1 MATRYKY
8 VAISPEGKRSRGIIQ
23 AENDQSAKSVVD
35 SRGLLPVSIR
45 KLSDRSNNL
54 RLLFRSSVKHENL
67 IIFTRKLLTL
77 NRAGIPLL
85 HSLGIIAADTDDSK
99 LSEVIQSVRKSIE
112 GGASFSQALDN
123 HAGYF
128 PGLYISTIKA
138 GEESGTMDI
147 MLTRALELMER
158 EEKIKQGVREAV
170 RYPIFV
176 MFTMALAS
184 VVIIT
189 FVIPKFA
196 GMYSSYGADLPWA
209 TRLLIGV
216 NYIVSHY
223 WPFLIIVLPA
233 LATAVWRMRLTHWGK
248 KGFDYVI
255 LSIPLMGTVIIK
267 TVLSRFCYILS
278 TLLSAGIPLSQAL
291 AILRASI
298 DNHYF
303 SKVIEGMGE
312 NLSGGRDLVQPMRD
326 SKYFGSMVVQ
336 MFSIGLESGSL
347 ENLLS
352 ETARHYDAEI
362 EHDTKKLTS
371 RIEPILTVLIAV
383 AVLILA
389 LAIFM
394 PMWNLIGIFRK

>member
-8 VAISPEGKRSRGIIQ
+8 VAITPQGKRSKGIVE
-23 AENDQSAKSVVD
+23 ADSDQSAKFIVD
-35 SRGLLPVSIR
+35 SRGLLPVSIH
-45 KLSDRSNNL
+45 KLSGGTKNL
-54 RLLFRSSVKHENL
+54 RLFLRSSIKHEDL

-85 HSLGIIAADTDDSK
+85 RSLDIITTDLEDRK
-99 LSEVIQSVRKSIE
+99 LSDVIQNVRKSIE
-112 GGASFSQALDN
+112 GGTSLSQALEN

-128 PGLYISTIKA
+128 PNLYISTIKA

-147 MLTRALELMER
+147 MLARALELMER

-176 MFTMALAS
+176 MFAMALAFI
-184 VVIIT
+184 VVIT

-196 GMYSSYGADLPWA
+196 GMYSSFGADLPWA
-209 TRLLIGV
+209 TRLLIAV
-216 NYIVSHY
+216 NYIASHY
-223 WPFLIIVLPA
+223 WHFLVIVLPV
-233 LATAVWRMRLTHWGK
+233 LATMLWRMRLTRWGK
-248 KGFDYVI
+248 RGFDYAI
-255 LSIPLMGTVIIK
+255 LSIPLMGAVVIK
-267 TVLSRFCYILS
+267 TILSRFCYILS

-291 AILRASI
+291 GILRSSI

-303 SKVIEGMGE
+303 SKVIEKMTD
-312 NLSGGRDLVQPMRD
+312 NLLGGRDLVQPMRD

-371 RIEPILTVLIAV
+371 RIEPILTVVIAA

-394 PMWNLIGIFRK
+394 PMWNLISIFRR

>member
-8 VAISPEGKRSRGIIQ
+8 IAISPQGKRSKGIIE
-23 AENDQSAKSVVD
+23 AESDQSAKFIVD
-35 SRGLLPVSIR
+35 SRGLLPVSIH
-45 KLSDRSNNL
+45 KLSGRTKNL
-54 RLLFRSSVKHENL
+54 RLLLRSSIKHEDL

-77 NRAGIPLL
+77 NRAGIALL
-85 HSLGIIAADTDDSK
+85 RSLGIIVADLDDTR

-112 GGASFSQALDN
+112 GGASLSQALEN

-147 MLTRALELMER
+147 MLARALELMER
-158 EEKIKQGVREAV
+158 EEKIKQGVREAI
-170 RYPIFV
+170 RYPTFV
-176 MFTMALAS
+176 MFAMALAFI
-184 VVIIT
+184 VVIT

-209 TRLLIGV
+209 TRLLIAV
-216 NYIVSHY
+216 NYMFSNY

-233 LATAVWRMRLTHWGK
+233 LVTIFWRMRLTKWGK
-248 KGFDYVI
+248 RGFDYAI
-255 LSIPLMGTVIIK
+255 LSIPLMGAVVIK
-267 TVLSRFCYILS
+267 TILSRFCYILS
-278 TLLSAGIPLSQAL
+278 TLLSAGLPLSQAMG
-291 AILRASI
+291 ILRSSV

-303 SKVIEGMGE
+303 SKVIEKMGE

-371 RIEPILTVLIAV
+371 RIEPILTVVIAA

-394 PMWNLIGIFRK
+394 PMWNLISIFRR

>member
-8 VAISPEGKRSRGIIQ
+8 VAITPQGKRSRGIVE
-23 AENDQSAKSVVD
+23 ADSDQLAKFIVD
-35 SRGLLPVSIR
+35 SRGLLPLSIH
-45 KLSDRSNNL
+45 KLSGGTKNL
-54 RLLFRSSVKHENL
+54 RLFLRSSIKHEDL

-85 HSLGIIAADTDDSK
+85 RSLGIIVADLDDTK
-99 LSEVIQSVRKSIE
+99 LSDVIQSVRKSIE
-112 GGASFSQALDN
+112 AGTSLSQALEN

-147 MLTRALELMER
+147 MLARALELMER

-170 RYPIFV
+170 RYPMFV
-176 MFTMALAS
+176 MFAMALAFI
-184 VVIIT
+184 VVIT

-209 TRLLIGV
+209 TRLLISV
-216 NYIVSHY
+216 NHMFSNY
-223 WPFLIIVLPA
+223 WPFLVIVLPA
-233 LATAVWRMRLTHWGK
+233 LATIFWRMRLTKWGK
-248 KGFDYVI
+248 RGFDYAM
-255 LSIPLMGTVIIK
+255 LSIPLMSAVIIK
-267 TVLSRFCYILS
+267 TILSRFCSILS
-278 TLLSAGIPLSQAL
+278 TLLSAGIPLSQAMG
-291 AILRASI
+291 ILRSSI

-303 SKVIEGMGE
+303 SKVIEEMAD
-312 NLSGGRDLVQPMRD
+312 NLRGGRDLVQPMRD

-371 RIEPILTVLIAV
+371 RIEPILTVLIAA

-389 LAIFM
+389 LAIFT
-394 PMWNLIGIFRK
+394 PMWNLISIFRR

>member
-1 MATRYKY
+1 MTTRYKY
-8 VAISPEGKRSRGIIQ
+8 VAISPDGKKSRGIIEADSGQ
-23 AENDQSAKSVVD
+23 TAKSIVD
-35 SRGLLPVSIR
+35 SRGLLPVSVQ
-45 KLSDRSNNL
+45 KLGGRGSDL
-54 RLLFRSSVKHENL
+54 RLLFRSSVKHEDL

-85 HSLGIIAADTDDSK
+85 RSLGIIAADMDNLK
-99 LSEVIQSVRKSIE
+99 LSDVVQSVRKSIE
-112 GGASFSQALDN
+112 GGASFSQALES

-147 MLTRALELMER
+147 MLARALELMER

-176 MFTMALAS
+176 MFAMALAFI
-184 VVIIT
+184 VVIT

-209 TRLLIGV
+209 TRLLITV
-216 NYIVSHY
+216 NYIFSNY

-233 LATAVWRMRLTHWGK
+233 LVTIIWRMRLTPWGK
-248 KGFDYVI
+248 KGFDYAI
-255 LSIPLMGTVIIK
+255 LSIPLMGAVIIK
-267 TVLSRFCYILS
+267 TILSRFCNILS
-278 TLLSAGIPLSQAL
+278 TLLSAGIPLSQAMG
-291 AILRASI
+291 ILRTSI
-298 DNHYF
+298 DNHHF
-303 SKVIEGMGE
+303 SKVIEQMAD
-312 NLSGGRDLVQPMRD
+312 NLLGGRDLVQPMRD

-347 ENLLS
+347 ETLLS

-362 EHDTKKLTS
+362 EHDTKKLTG
-371 RIEPILTVLIAV
+371 RIEPILTVLIAA

-394 PMWNLIGIFRK
+394 PMWNLISVFKK

>member
-8 VAISPEGKRSRGIIQ
+8 VAITPQGKRSRGIVE
-23 AENDQSAKSVVD
+23 ADSDQSVRSIVD
-35 SRGLLPVSIR
+35 SRGMLPISIR
-45 KLSDRSNNL
+45 KLSGSSSNL
-54 RLLFRSSVKHENL
+54 RLLMKSSIKHEEL

-85 HSLGIIAADTDDSK
+85 RSLDIIVADMDDTR
-99 LSEVIQSVRKSIE
+99 LSEVVQSARKSIE
-112 GGASFSQALDN
+112 GGASLSQALES

-128 PGLYISTIKA
+128 PGLYINTIKA

-147 MLTRALELMER
+147 MLARALELMER

-176 MFTMALAS
+176 MFAMALAFI
-184 VVIIT
+184 VVIT

-209 TRLLIGV
+209 TRLLIAV
-216 NYIVSHY
+216 NYMFSNY
-223 WPFLIIVLPA
+223 WPFLIVAFPA
-233 LATAVWRMRLTHWGK
+233 LVAILWRMRLTRWGK
-248 KGFDYVI
+248 KGFDYAI
-255 LSIPLMGTVIIK
+255 LSIPLMGAVVIK
-267 TVLSRFCYILS
+267 TILSRFCYILS
-278 TLLSAGIPLSQAL
+278 TLLSAGIPLSQAMG
-291 AILRASI
+291 ILRSSI

-303 SKVIEGMGE
+303 SKVIEKMAD
-312 NLSGGRDLVQPMRD
+312 NLLGGRDLIQPMRD

-371 RIEPILTVLIAV
+371 RIEPILTVLIAA
-383 AVLILA
+383 AVLVLA

-394 PMWNLIGIFRK
+394 PMWNLISIFKR

>member
-1 MATRYKY
+1 VATRYKY
-8 VAISPEGKRSRGIIQ
+8 VAISPQGKKSRGIIE
-23 AENDQSAKSVVD
+23 AENEQSAKFLVD
-35 SRGLLPVSIR
+35 TRGLLPVSIR
-45 KLSDRSNNL
+45 KASGGTENL
-54 RLLFRSSVKHENL
+54 RLLLRSSIRHEDL

-85 HSLGIIAADTDDSK
+85 RSLGIIAADIDDRR
-99 LSEVIQSVRKSIE
+99 LSDVIQGVRKSIE
-112 GGASFSQALDN
+112 GGASFSQALEG

-147 MLTRALELMER
+147 MLARALELMER
-158 EEKIKQGVREAV
+158 EEKIKQGVREAI

-176 MFTMALAS
+176 MFAMALAFT
-184 VVIIT
+184 VVIT

-209 TRLLIGV
+209 TNLLITV
-216 NYIVSHY
+216 NYVVSHY
-223 WPFLIIVLPA
+223 WPFLVVVLPA
-233 LATAVWRMRLTHWGK
+233 LVTLIWRMRLTRWGRK
-248 KGFDYVI
+248 IFDFTI
-255 LSIPLMGTVIIK
+255 LSMPLMGVVVIKAI
-267 TVLSRFCYILS
+267 LSRFCYILS
-278 TLLSAGIPLSQAL
+278 TLLSAGLPLSQAMG
-291 AILRASI
+291 ILRSSI

-303 SKVIEGMGE
+303 SKVIEKMAE

-347 ENLLS
+347 ESLLS

-371 RIEPILTVLIAV
+371 RIEPILTVLIAA

-394 PMWNLIGIFRK
+394 PMWNLISIFRN

>member
-8 VAISPEGKRSRGIIQ
+8 VAITPQGKRSRGIVE
-23 AENDQSAKSVVD
+23 ADSDQSAKFIVD
-35 SRGLLPVSIR
+35 SRGLLPVSIQ
-45 KLSDRSNNL
+45 KLSGGTKNL
-54 RLLFRSSVKHENL
+54 RLFLRSSIKHEDL
-67 IIFTRKLLTL
+67 ILFTRKLLTL

-85 HSLGIIAADTDDSK
+85 RSLGIIAADMDDTK
-99 LSEVIQSVRKSIE
+99 LSDVIQSVRKSIE
-112 GGASFSQALDN
+112 AGASLSQALEN

-147 MLTRALELMER
+147 MLARALELMER

-176 MFTMALAS
+176 MFAMALAFI
-184 VVIIT
+184 VVIT

-196 GMYSSYGADLPWA
+196 GMYSSFGADLPWA
-209 TRLLIGV
+209 TRLLIAV
-216 NYIVSHY
+216 NYIASHY
-223 WPFLIIVLPA
+223 WPHLVIVLPV
-233 LATAVWRMRLTHWGK
+233 LATALWRMRLTKWGK
-248 KGFDYVI
+248 RGFDYAI
-255 LSIPLMGTVIIK
+255 LSIPLMGAVVIK
-267 TVLSRFCYILS
+267 TILSRFCYILS
-278 TLLSAGIPLSQAL
+278 TLLSAGIPLSQAMG
-291 AILRASI
+291 ILRSSI

-303 SKVIEGMGE
+303 SKVIEKMAD
-312 NLSGGRDLVQPMRD
+312 NLLGGRDLLQPMRD

-362 EHDTKKLTS
+362 EHDTRKLTS
-371 RIEPILTVLIAV
+371 RIEPILTILIAA

-394 PMWNLIGIFRK
+394 PMWNLISIFRK

>member
-1 MATRYKY
+1 MAGRYKY
-8 VAISPEGKRSRGIIQ
+8 VAISPEGRRFKDIIE
-23 AENDQSAKSVVD
+23 AESDHLAKSIID
-35 SRGLLPVSIR
+35 GRGLLPLSVR
-45 KLSDRSNNL
+45 KLGDRSKNL

-77 NRAGIPLL
+77 NRAGIPLMR
-85 HSLGIIAADTDDSK
+85 SLGVIAADTDDSK
-99 LSEVIQSVRKSIE
+99 LSEVIQSVRRSIE

-158 EEKIKQGVREAV
+158 EEKIKQGVREAI

-176 MFTMALAS
+176 MFTMALAFT
-184 VVIIT
+184 VIIT
-189 FVIPKFA
+189 FVIPTFA
-196 GMYSSYGADLPWA
+196 GMYSSYGADLPWP

-216 NYIVSHY
+216 NFIISHY
-223 WPFLIIVLPA
+223 WPFLVIGLPA
-233 LATAVWRMRLTHWGK
+233 LATVIWRMRLTRWGK
-248 KGFDYVI
+248 KGFDYALI
-255 LSIPLMGTVIIK
+255 SIPLMGTVIIK

-278 TLLSAGIPLSQAL
+278 TLLSSGIPLSQAL
-291 AILRASI
+291 LILRTSI

-362 EHDTKKLTS
+362 EHDMKKLTS
-371 RIEPILTVLIAV
+371 RIEPILTILIAA

-394 PMWNLIGIFRK
+394 PMWNLISIFRK

>member
-1 MATRYKY
+1 MITRYKY
-8 VAISPEGKRSRGIIQ
+8 VAISPEGRKSKGIIEADSDQ
-23 AENDQSAKSVVD
+23 AAKSIVD
-35 SRGLLPVSIR
+35 SRGLLPVSVR
-45 KLSDRSNNL
+45 KLSGGTKSL
-54 RLLFRSSVKHENL
+54 RLLFRSSVKPENL

-85 HSLGIIAADTDDSK
+85 RSLGIIAADMDDTK
-99 LSEVIQSVRKSIE
+99 LSNVIQNVRKSVE

-128 PGLYISTIKA
+128 PGLFISTIKA

-147 MLTRALELMER
+147 MLMRALELIER
-158 EEKIKQGVREAV
+158 EERIKQRVKEAV
-170 RYPIFV
+170 RYPSFV
-176 MFTMALAS
+176 VFTMGLAFI
-184 VVIIT
+184 VVIT

-196 GMYSSYGADLPWA
+196 AMYSGYGADLPWA
-209 TRLLIGV
+209 TRLLIAV
-216 NYIVSHY
+216 NHIISNY
-223 WPFLIIVLPA
+223 WPFMIIVLPA
-233 LATAVWRMRLTHWGK
+233 LVTVLWRMRLTRWGK
-248 KGFDYVI
+248 RGFDYAK
-255 LSIPLMGTVIIK
+255 LSIPLMGAVVAK
-267 TVLSRFCYILS
+267 TILSRFCYILS
-278 TLLSAGIPLSQAL
+278 TLLAAGLPLSQAL
-291 AILRASI
+291 GILRTSV
-298 DNHYF
+298 NNYYF
-303 SKVIEGMGE
+303 SKVIEKMTE

-347 ENLLS
+347 EDLLS

-371 RIEPILTVLIAV
+371 RIEPILTVLIAT

-394 PMWNLIGIFRK
+394 PMWNLIGIFRR

>member
-1 MATRYKY
+1 VTTRYKY
-8 VAISPEGKRSRGIIQ
+8 VAISPEGKKFKDIIEAESDHLARSII
-23 AENDQSAKSVVD
+23 DG
-35 SRGLLPVSIR
+35 RGLLPLSVR
-45 KLSDRSNNL
+45 KLGDRSKNL
-54 RLLFRSSVKHENL
+54 RLLFRSSVNHENL

-77 NRAGIPLL
+77 NRAGIPLMR
-85 HSLGIIAADTDDSK
+85 SLGVIAADTDDSK
-99 LSEVIQSVRKSIE
+99 LSEVIQSVRRSIE

-176 MFTMALAS
+176 MFTMVLAFI
-184 VVIIT
+184 VIIT
-189 FVIPKFA
+189 FVIPTFA

-223 WPFLIIVLPA
+223 WPFLVIVLPA
-233 LATAVWRMRLTHWGK
+233 LATFIWRMRLTRWGK
-248 KGFDYVI
+248 KAFDYALI
-255 LSIPLMGTVIIK
+255 SIPLMGTVIIK

-291 AILRASI
+291 VILRTSI

-347 ENLLS
+347 EDLLF

-362 EHDTKKLTS
+362 EQDMKKITS
-371 RIEPILTVLIAV
+371 RIEPILTIVIAA

-394 PMWNLIGIFRK
+394 PMWNLISIFKK

>member
-1 MATRYKY
+1 VATRYKY
-8 VAISPEGKRSRGIIQ
+8 VAITPQGKRSRGIVE
-23 AENDQSAKSVVD
+23 ADSDQLAKFIVD
-35 SRGLLPVSIR
+35 SRGMLPVSIH
-45 KLSDRSNNL
+45 KLSGGTKNL
-54 RLLFRSSVKHENL
+54 RLLLRSSIKHEDL
-67 IIFTRKLLTL
+67 ILFSRKLLTL

-85 HSLGIIAADTDDSK
+85 RSLGIIAADLDDTK
-99 LSEVIQSVRKSIE
+99 LSDIIQSVRKSIE
-112 GGASFSQALDN
+112 AGASLSQALEN
-123 HAGYF
+123 HTGYF

-147 MLTRALELMER
+147 MLARALELMER

-176 MFTMALAS
+176 MFAMALAFI
-184 VVIIT
+184 VVIT

-196 GMYSSYGADLPWA
+196 GMYSSFGADLPWA
-209 TRLLIGV
+209 TRLLIAV
-216 NYIVSHY
+216 NYIASHY
-223 WPFLIIVLPA
+223 WPFLVIILPVLAIA
-233 LATAVWRMRLTHWGK
+233 LWRMRLTKWGK
-248 KGFDYVI
+248 RGFDYAI
-255 LSIPLMGTVIIK
+255 LSIPLMGAVVIK
-267 TVLSRFCYILS
+267 TILSRFCYILS
-278 TLLSAGIPLSQAL
+278 TLLSAGIPLSQAMG
-291 AILRASI
+291 ILRSSI

-303 SKVIEGMGE
+303 SKVIEKMAD
-312 NLSGGRDLVQPMRD
+312 NLLGGRDLLQPMRD

-362 EHDTKKLTS
+362 EHDTRKLTS
-371 RIEPILTVLIAV
+371 RIEPILTVLIAA

-394 PMWNLIGIFRK
+394 PMWNLISIFRK